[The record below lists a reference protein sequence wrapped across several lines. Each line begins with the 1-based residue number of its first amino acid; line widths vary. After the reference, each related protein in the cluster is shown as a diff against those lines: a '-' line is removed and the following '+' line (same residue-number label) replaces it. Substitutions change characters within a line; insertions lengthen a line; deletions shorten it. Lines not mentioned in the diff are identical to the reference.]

1 MKNQKPTKTLKNYT
15 KQSKKLET
23 QPSNNLNTAKLKQLF
38 STSKSFQKLKKG
50 QIRNNKGKYFI
61 IKIVATYSMYK
72 YNNCN
77 FPINI
82 SCCGQ
87 PLYAGSRKLAVSQYT
102 RACGQRN
109 MKVF

>member
-1 MKNQKPTKTLKNYT
+1 
-15 KQSKKLET
+15 
-23 QPSNNLNTAKLKQLF
+23 
-38 STSKSFQKLKKG
+38 
-50 QIRNNKGKYFI
+50 
-61 IKIVATYSMYK
+61 MYK

-87 PLYAGSRKLAVSQYT
+87 PLYAGSRKIAVSQYT

-109 MKVF
+109 MKVFYNFCNTIALYIHCKIQYTAF